1 MQNGKQSM
9 PQDDERLN
17 GLVKNDRSSVSK
29 FTRGIEARST
39 LEKQKAVVA
48 RQSLIARIEQLKAD
62 IEAKKLGLMEL
73 KEQLT
78 EL

>member
-9 PQDDERLN
+9 PKEDERLN
-17 GLVKNDRSSVSK
+17 GLTKNDRSGVSK
-29 FTRGIEARST
+29 VTRGIEART
-39 LEKQKAVVA
+39 ILEKQKAIVA
-48 RQSLIARIEQLKAD
+48 RQSLIARIEQLKAE

>member
-1 MQNGKQSM
+1 GKQLL
-9 PQDDERLN
+9 PKEDERLN
-17 GLVKNDRSSVSK
+17 GLTKNDRSGVSK

-39 LEKQKAVVA
+39 LDKQKAVVA

-62 IEAKKLGLMEL
+62 IEAKKLELMEL